1 MIISEALF
9 DWLMGLRL
17 DELFSIL
24 IWLPQLIRARI
35 HGTEISYQDIRICLQ
50 PLSHPAA
57 RRRPGVRQRTSS
69 DFDTS
74 PER

>member
-17 DELFSIL
+17 DELLSIL
-24 IWLPQLIRARI
+24 IWLPYLIRARI
-35 HGTEISYQDIRICLQ
+35 HGTEISYQDIRIGPA
-50 PLSHPAA
+50 PLNHPAA
-57 RRRPGVRQRTSS
+57 RRRAGARQRTS
-69 DFDTS
+69 DLDTS